1 MTRLLISKINSQAV
15 KQSDISILCFNR
27 FKTVKSGRDDK
38 SKKNVISSSTSESLQ
53 DVVFPRYGVQD
64 NPNSNVQSS
73 ISADGQSQPLLNEQA
88 EKVFKEYQRVIYEQK
103 SYQIQKQHE
112 MMKAACL
119 ELERCA
125 PELFKRAMIKEK
137 GQYIPMQR
145 RILTD
150 TPADKVWDYD
160 YVKDKNF
167 KNDTRR

>member
-15 KQSDISILCFNR
+15 KQSNINILCFNR
-27 FKTVKSGRDDK
+27 FKTIKSGRDDK

-53 DVVFPRYGVQD
+53 DVVFPRYGVND
-64 NPNSNVQSS
+64 NPNSNDQSI
-73 ISADGQSQPLLNEQA
+73 ISTSALKQSLLNEQA

-103 SYQIQKQHE
+103 SQQIQKQHE

-137 GQYIPMQR
+137 GQYMPLQR

-160 YVKDKNF
+160 YVKDKNLN
-167 KNDTRR
+167 NDTRR